1 MFSRKILL
9 VAIRSGFY
17 ALDFYKVLLRK
28 KMAKHKKKKKRAFN
42 LEIDKTSKTLM
53 EPQIYASS
61 KKLLCLG
68 ERLIFL
74 YRGPKTKENNILEV
88 DVILNDSI
96 LNTSYSIKDYQ
107 KK

>member
-1 MFSRKILL
+1 
-9 VAIRSGFY
+9 
-17 ALDFYKVLLRK
+17 
-28 KMAKHKKKKKRAFN
+28 
-42 LEIDKTSKTLM
+42 M

-107 KK
+107 KNNKLNRQKITFLSFDYFFHLFWD

>member
-1 MFSRKILL
+1 
-9 VAIRSGFY
+9 
-17 ALDFYKVLLRK
+17 
-28 KMAKHKKKKKRAFN
+28 
-42 LEIDKTSKTLM
+42 M

-88 DVILNDSI
+88 AVILNDSI